1 MTDTPNTEELIARL
15 EHAAMGFAQDRSE
28 HTERR
33 LNAARKILIDA
44 QAAELARRDEVISL
58 KNRNIEDLLEQ
69 LARLRAERVPEG
81 WRIERKDNKPFKNI
95 EVTAPNGYTAL
106 VGSIDRNPSIVLY
119 MLAEALLSPPPP
131 AQPAPPSADARDKL
145 AAFGAWA
152 AEEFREE
159 LGDVD
164 GGSAQDAMER
174 LGVLVLVTVTEPCS
188 GFSCRCA
195 EYGDWP
201 MQCYR
206 YPADVRAAIDA
217 AAGKGDA

>member
-131 AQPAPPSADARDKL
+131 AQPAPPSAVERDAVRLDWL
-145 AAFGAWA
+145 MRHVPGRALRPLIGVMAWSGDID
-152 AEEFREE
+152 EF
-159 LGDVD
+159 
-164 GGSAQDAMER
+164 
-174 LGVLVLVTVTEPCS
+174 
-188 GFSCRCA
+188 
-195 EYGDWP
+195 
-201 MQCYR
+201 
-206 YPADVRAAIDA
+206 RAAIDA
-217 AAGKGDA
+217 AAGKEKP